1 MEVRFPWS
9 RVALIGFAILL
20 LGGIVTRA
28 PILLL
33 GAVGAAIFL
42 MVSVIPNRPAPAV
55 RTAPRPG
62 ELAQRWADA
71 HTELGQLDAEWL
83 NFVTDPEA
91 LFLQRPLLLDHGDAV
106 VGAYHRAWAEAK
118 EAAQDAVEPT
128 AADLARFE
136 RLVATAW
143 EAWHRA
149 NAHAVSVGLDNFR
162 TGERVALRRARK
174 IIALMDDPAT
184 TPAYRDELLDALRR
198 ALDQLESVAI
208 TPRVLRN
215 LPALASLDLRELE

>member
-1 MEVRFPWS
+1 
-9 RVALIGFAILL
+9 
-20 LGGIVTRA
+20 
-28 PILLL
+28 
-33 GAVGAAIFL
+33 
-42 MVSVIPNRPAPAV
+42 MVSVIPNRPAPVV
-55 RTAPRPG
+55 RAAPRPR

-71 HTELGQLDAEWL
+71 HTELDQLDAEWL

-91 LFLQRPLLLDHGDAV
+91 MFLQRPLLLDRNDPV

-118 EAAQDAVEPT
+118 DAARAAPEPT
-128 AADLARFE
+128 ATDLARFE
-136 RLVATAW
+136 RLVAAAW
-143 EAWHRA
+143 DTWHRA
-149 NAHAVSVGLDNFR
+149 NAHAVSIGLDNFR

-215 LPALASLDLRELE
+215 LPALSSLDLRELE